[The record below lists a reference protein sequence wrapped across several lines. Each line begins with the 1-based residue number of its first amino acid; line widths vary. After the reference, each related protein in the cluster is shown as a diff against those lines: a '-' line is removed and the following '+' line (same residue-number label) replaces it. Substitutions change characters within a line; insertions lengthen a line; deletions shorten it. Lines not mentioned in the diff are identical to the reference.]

1 MMEPKTILAPL
12 LEPLAAGSA
21 HALAL
26 NHAEALADTF
36 DAHLEVIGIGCD
48 RTQIGYYYAGATAVV
63 QQETYNEAREAAQ
76 AIEASVREHLK
87 ASPLR
92 WSVETAV
99 AQMASLAGLV
109 TSRAR
114 FADLVVMPA
123 PYGAGRGTEYE
134 VTLEAALFDS
144 HAPVMV
150 MPEGAAAPVRP
161 RRAVLAWNQS
171 PEALAAIRRA
181 LPLLAGS
188 ELVNI
193 AIIDP
198 PRHGPER
205 SDPGGAL
212 SQMLTR
218 HGLRC
223 EISVLSRTMPKVSD
237 VLARHAADFGAD
249 MLVMGAYG
257 HSRFREAIL
266 GGATR
271 DVLEQPPVPVFM
283 AR

>member
-1 MMEPKTILAPL
+1 MDPKTILAPL
-12 LEPLAAGSA
+12 LEPLAAGSTQSR
-21 HALAL
+21 AL

-48 RTQIGYYYAGATAVV
+48 RTQVGYYYAGATAVV
-63 QQETYNEAREAAQ
+63 QQETYNEARAA
-76 AIEASVREHLK
+76 AEKIEASAREHMK
-87 ASPLR
+87 ASALR
-92 WSVETAV
+92 WSVESAV
-99 AQMASLAGLV
+99 GQMAALAGLI

-123 PYGAGRGTEYE
+123 PYGDGKGTEYE
-134 VTLEAALFDS
+134 VALEAALFDS
-144 HAPVMV
+144 HAPVIV
-150 MPEGAAAPVRP
+150 LPETATAPVRP

-188 ELVNI
+188 DLVNI

-237 VLARHAADFGAD
+237 VLARHVADFGAD
-249 MLVMGAYG
+249 LLVMGAYG

-271 DVLEQPPVPVFM
+271 DVLEKPPVPVFM

>member
-1 MMEPKTILAPL
+1 MMDPKTILAPL
-12 LEPLAAGSA
+12 LEPLSEGAP

-26 NHAEALADTF
+26 GHAEALADAF

-63 QQETYNEAREAAQ
+63 QQETYNEAHAATEQ
-76 AIEASVREHLK
+76 IEASARAHLK

-92 WSVETAV
+92 WSVESAV
-99 AQMASLAGLV
+99 GQMGVLAGLI

-123 PYGAGRGTEYE
+123 PYSSGKGPEYE
-134 VTLEAALFDS
+134 IALEAALFDS

-150 MPEGAAAPVRP
+150 VPEAAAAPVRP

-181 LPLLAGS
+181 MPLLAGS
-188 ELVNI
+188 DLVNI

-237 VLARHAADFGAD
+237 VLSRHVADFGAE

-271 DVLEQPPVPVFM
+271 DVLEEPPVPVFM

>member
-1 MMEPKTILAPL
+1 MDPKTILVPL
-12 LEPLAAGSA
+12 LEPVGAGALS
-21 HALAL
+21 ALAL
-26 NHAEALADTF
+26 AHAEALADSF
-36 DAHLEVIGIGCD
+36 DAHLEVVAIGCD

-63 QQETYNEAREAAQ
+63 QQETYEEAKRTALD
-76 AIEASVREHLK
+76 IETSAREHLK
-87 ASPLR
+87 TSPLR

-99 AQMASLAGLV
+99 GQMAGLAGLV
-109 TSRAR
+109 AARAR

-123 PYGAGRGTEYE
+123 PYGKGRGTEFE
-134 VTLEAALFDS
+134 IATEAALFDA

-150 MPEGAAAPVRP
+150 VPQGDAASVRP
-161 RRAVLAWNQS
+161 NRAVVAWNQS

-181 LPLLAGS
+181 MPLLAGAD
-188 ELVNI
+188 LVSI

-223 EISVLSRTMPKVSD
+223 EISVLSRTMPRISD
-237 VLARHAADFGAD
+237 VLERHVGDTGAD
-249 MLVMGAYG
+249 LLVMGAYG

-271 DVLEQPPVPVFM
+271 DLLEKPPVPVFM

>member
-1 MMEPKTILAPL
+1 MTDPKTILAPL
-12 LEPLAAGSA
+12 LEPLAAGTA
-21 HALAL
+21 QAQALAQ
-26 NHAEALADTF
+26 AETLADGF

-48 RTQIGYYYAGATAVV
+48 RTQIGYYYAGATALV
-63 QQETYNEAREAAQ
+63 QQETYNEAREAAE
-76 AIEASVREHLK
+76 AIEASVREHLR
-87 ASPLR
+87 ASGLR

-99 AQMASLAGLV
+99 GQMAGLAALV
-109 TSRAR
+109 TARAR

-123 PYGAGRGTEYE
+123 PYAEGRGTEYE

-144 HAPVMV
+144 HAPVLV
-150 MPEGAAAPVRP
+150 VPEGAAAPLRP

-181 LPLLAGS
+181 LPLLAGAD
-188 ELVNI
+188 LVSI

-223 EISVLSRTMPKVSD
+223 EISVLSRTMPKLSD
-237 VLARHAADFGAD
+237 VLARHVADFGAD
-249 MLVMGAYG
+249 LLVMGAYG

-271 DVLEQPPVPVFM
+271 DALENPPVPVFM

>member
-1 MMEPKTILAPL
+1 MMDPKTILVPL
-12 LEPLAAGSA
+12 LEPLAAGTPQA
-21 HALAL
+21 MALA
-26 NHAEALADTF
+26 HAEALADSF

-48 RTQIGYYYAGATAVV
+48 RTQIGYYYAGATALV
-63 QQETYNEAREAAQ
+63 QQETYEEARRAAQ
-76 AIEASVREHLK
+76 EIEATVRDHLK
-87 ASPLR
+87 SSPLR

-99 AQMASLAGLV
+99 GQIAGLAALV

-114 FADLVVMPA
+114 FADMVVMPS
-123 PYGAGRGTEYE
+123 PYGEGRGTEFE
-134 VTLEAALFDS
+134 VALEAALFDS

-150 MPEGAAAPVRP
+150 VPEGAEAPVRP
-161 RRAVLAWNQS
+161 GRAVIAWNQS

-181 LPLLAGS
+181 LPLLVGAD
-188 ELVNI
+188 LVNI

-237 VLARHAADFGAD
+237 VITRHVGDVGAD
-249 MLVMGAYG
+249 LLVMGAYG

-271 DVLEQPPVPVFM
+271 DVLEHPPVPVFM